1 MNEVKIDKIGRT
13 CFIHVPGVGVGMYR
27 GMDPAVTTFPGTD
40 SVSWETD
47 SEIVAGK
54 AVVPYGKDNNLPVEI
69 RNIMEENNLAP
80 GILEREKG
88 LLFGQ
93 GPELYQKV
101 YENGEV
107 TRKWGYDKAIWNW
120 LNGWAL
126 MRYLDMAVTEYKYL
140 HGYFDKVF
148 INKGARIGRSTRIA
162 SLEVVPGV
170 NARLGW
176 VESRKL
182 EDVREILVG
191 DFEEGCIRGITGYP
205 VFDSRD
211 PWQYPV
217 SMAYHNSYSYARSL
231 YSIPSFYG
239 SLNWIRRSSDVPV
252 ILKYITDNM
261 INVAFHIE
269 SPNEY
274 WEAQEDKLKEICTR
288 ENREYKTEMLDEHK
302 DDVLR
307 KLAEALSGKRN
318 VGKFFHTVTL
328 KDIDGKP
335 CEWKITPIDQKIKD
349 FIEGQIRVSEK
360 ADSATTSGI
369 GLHPSL
375 SNIMVDGKL
384 SSGSEMLYAL
394 KLYLASDTSIPEEI
408 ILQSV
413 NRAIQ
418 INFPGTP
425 WRLGFYHKIVLR
437 EEDVSPGDRTSKNV

>member
-1 MNEVKIDKIGRT
+1 MNDIKIDKIGGTR
-13 CFIHVPGVGVGMYR
+13 FVHVPGVGTGMYT
-27 GMDPAVTTFPGTD
+27 GMDSAMNSFPGTA
-40 SVSWETD
+40 SISWETD
-47 SEIVAGK
+47 PEIIAGK

-88 LLFGQ
+88 LLYGQ

-107 TRKWGYDKAIWNW
+107 TRKWDYDKDIWKW
-120 LNGWAL
+120 LDSWDL

-140 HGYFDKVF
+140 HGYFDKAF
-148 INKGARIGRSTRIA
+148 INKGARIGRSAKIA
-162 SLEVVPGV
+162 NLEVVPGV

-191 DFEEGCIRGITGYP
+191 DFEEGCIRGIAPYP
-205 VFDSRD
+205 VFNSKE
-211 PWQYPV
+211 PYQYRV

-274 WEAQEDKLKEICTR
+274 WEAQEDKLKEKCTR
-288 ENREYKTEMLDEHK
+288 ENREYKSEMLDQHK

-413 NRAIQ
+413 NQAIR
-418 INFPGTP
+418 INFPDTP

-437 EEDVSPGDRTSKNV
+437 EEDVSPSERTTKNV

>member
-1 MNEVKIDKIGRT
+1 MNNIKIDKVGSTR
-13 CFIHVPGVGVGMYR
+13 FIHIPGVGIGMYM
-27 GMDPAVTTFPGTD
+27 GMDSTLTTFPEMS

-47 SEIVAGK
+47 PEIIAGK
-54 AVVPYGKDNNLPVEI
+54 AVVPYGKDNNLPIEI

-101 YENGEV
+101 YEDGEV
-107 TRKWGYDKAIWNW
+107 TRKWDYDKEIWKW
-120 LNGWAL
+120 LNSWDL
-126 MRYLDMAVTEYKYL
+126 TRYLDMAITEYKYL

-148 INKGARIGRSTRIA
+148 LNKGIRIGRNPKIA
-162 SLEVVPGV
+162 RMEIVPGV
-170 NARLGW
+170 NASFGW
-176 VESRKL
+176 VETRKL
-182 EDVREILVG
+182 EDIREILVG
-191 DFEEGCIRGITGYP
+191 NFEEGCLRGITTYP
-205 VFDSRD
+205 VFDCKD
-211 PWQYPV
+211 PYRYKV
-217 SMAYHNSYSYARSL
+217 SMSYHNSYSYARSL

-274 WEAQEDKLKEICTR
+274 WEAQEEKLKDKCTR
-288 ENREYKTEMLDEHK
+288 ANREYRSEMLDEHK

-328 KDIDGKP
+328 KDLDGKP

-413 NRAIQ
+413 NQAIQ
-418 INFPGTP
+418 INFPNTP

-437 EEDVSPGDRTSKNV
+437 EEDVSPSERTSKNV